1 MIKPGNYR
9 SLAVVLLT
17 LCVEAARADTVRDIE
32 WQDLIPRGEG
42 SVVAGIDKS
51 PDPVITHESS
61 LASLLVEQT
70 KAGRGLS
77 IIPELDGQPVR
88 IPGYLVPLDFD
99 KTAVAEFLLV
109 PYFGACIHVPPPPP
123 NQTVYVETNYRYR
136 VRRLFE
142 AVWVSGTLQTESFS
156 SNLAEAGY
164 TLRATSIEPYEA
176 SGELKL
182 SDYLSRFLLVFAIVV
197 LVLAFIRW
205 RLLKAKR

>member
-99 KTAVAEFLLV
+99 KTAVAEFPAGALLWCV
-109 PYFGACIHVPPPPP
+109 HTRPSPASQSDRLCRDKLPLSGSPAVRGSLG
-123 NQTVYVETNYRYR
+123 ERYP
-136 VRRLFE
+136 
-142 AVWVSGTLQTESFS
+142 
-156 SNLAEAGY
+156 SN
-164 TLRATSIEPYEA
+164 R
-176 SGELKL
+176 
-182 SDYLSRFLLVFAIVV
+182 VV
-197 LVLAFIRW
+197 LQ
-205 RLLKAKR
+205 